1 MLPVPKRRRHRDADD
16 DALTLRR
23 GDGSVRDRTAMQ
35 DDGMDGEGTI
45 GRTAGGDGR
54 RNDEGGWLRV
64 PESRRGIPDVS
75 DDEHIQ
81 REKRVHDENVASGIR
96 PSEETRRDQV
106 EADWESTGDTA
117 VPASDLPHDDGF
129 DFGPDAIE
137 LVDDVEEDD
146 PGEPPIRFDPA
157 DASLPVDTI
166 PEEDES
172 VEGPADDGE
181 GTDPEEYDDGADS
194 DEYEDKDEEDGY
206 EDAGIDEGGGMD
218 ATDGEPNEPMSA
230 QGMSSR
236 PSSDE
241 KSGTETVSKSG
252 TDGEK
257 PGLLSRIKG
266 MLPDMSDIGAKLRSE
281 IGSKE
286 DTPEESGLTEDADV
300 KDAGTTAGHDE
311 PTGTGKDDGR
321 GGGRTR
327 RGLHGNPFGRL
338 MGAYRKVSKIR
349 RRIYV
354 ITGILAC
361 LVGVWTV
368 PNLHT
373 ALNPSSSSFESNEGT
388 VKVSDPSY
396 GDGHVSFK
404 ATNDSEMIAHISV
417 KAEVK
422 AWSPVPRWPTSLF
435 APRTI
440 MGCGETSAE
449 INPGESRTITMECHG
464 GNGVWKRPAIEVIS
478 G

>member
-1 MLPVPKRRRHRDADD
+1 MLPVPSRRHRRDMDD
-16 DALTLRR
+16 DVSARQH
-23 GDGSVRDRTAMQ
+23 GDVHDRTSTP
-35 DDGMDGEGTI
+35 DDGAEGTGTI
-45 GRTAGGDGR
+45 RGSAGGAGR
-54 RNDEGGWLRV
+54 RNDDGGWLHI
-64 PESRRGIPDVS
+64 PESRRRAMDAS
-75 DDEHIQ
+75 DRHVQ
-81 REKRVHDENVASGIR
+81 REAVHEKDPGSVVRIPEEPHVEPVDEEWGS
-96 PSEETRRDQV
+96 
-106 EADWESTGDTA
+106 ADDSTDP
-117 VPASDLPHDDGF
+117 VLELPHDDSF
-129 DFGPDAIE
+129 DFGSDAIE
-137 LVDDVEEDD
+137 LVDDAEEDE
-146 PGEPPIRFDPA
+146 PEEPPIRFDPA

-166 PEEDES
+166 PEDDEA
-172 VEGPADDGE
+172 VEGPADDDE

-206 EDAGIDEGGGMD
+206 EDVGINEDGGLD
-218 ATDGEPNEPMSA
+218 AADGEPNEPMSA

-236 PSSDE
+236 PSSNE
-241 KSGTETVSKSG
+241 KPGTEPVSESG

-257 PGLLSRIKG
+257 PDLLSRIKG
-266 MLPDMSDIGAKLRSE
+266 MLPDMSDIGSKLRSE

-300 KDAGTTAGHDE
+300 KDAGTPAGHDE
-311 PTGTGKDDGR
+311 PTGTGKDDRR
-321 GGGRTR
+321 GGGRAR

-338 MGAYRKVSKIR
+338 MGAYRKVSRIR

-404 ATNDSEMIAHISV
+404 ATNDSDMIAHISV

-440 MGCGETSAE
+440 MGCGEMSAE

-464 GNGVWKRPAIEVIS
+464 GNGIWKRPAIEVIS